1 MSQEIKVPSVGEG
14 IESVDIVEVLVEP
27 GQKIDVEEPL
37 IEVES
42 DKAAAEIPSPAA
54 GVVDKILVQA
64 GDTATV
70 GQVFMT
76 LTVDNDETEA
86 AEEPAAA
93 ENASAPE
100 PEPETPAPVAESA
113 KPATPPAAAKPAPV
127 SRPAAPLPSQADG
140 KSVPA
145 SPAVRRFAREI
156 GIDVSQVPGSG
167 GAGRISVEDV
177 KAHARSVNA
186 GGQTAPAGAPAD
198 RALPDFSKLGSV
210 RSEQMSGVRKATATH
225 MSYCWSTIPHVT
237 QFDAA
242 DITELEPQRKRF
254 GKSVEAA
261 GGKLTVTAIAIK
273 VLATALKK
281 FPQFNVSVDTANQ
294 SIIYKDYFNIG
305 VAVDTDRGLLVPVIR
320 DVDGKNIVDLAIEL
334 GQIAERARDRKLS
347 PDDMQG
353 GCMTVTNLG
362 GIGGIGFTPIVN
374 WPEVAI
380 LGIARGSM
388 QQVWR
393 NNSFSPRLIL
403 PLSLSYDHRVIDG
416 ADGARFLRWIAD
428 ALENPFVMS
437 LES

>member
-1 MSQEIKVPSVGEG
+1 VSQEIKVPSIGEG

-27 GQKIDVEEPL
+27 GQKIEVEEPL

-76 LTVDNDETEA
+76 LTVGNDETATADEVEA
-86 AEEPAAA
+86 AED
-93 ENASAPE
+93 ASAPE
-100 PEPETPAPVAESA
+100 PEAPAPVAESA
-113 KPATPPAAAKPAPV
+113 KSATPPAAAKPPPV
-127 SRPAAPLPSQADG
+127 SRPAAPLPSQSDG

-156 GIDVSQVPGSG
+156 GIDVSQVPGSDR
-167 GAGRISVEDV
+167 AGRISIEDV
-177 KAHARSVNA
+177 KAFSRSVNA
-186 GGQTAPAGAPAD
+186 GGQTTPSAAPAT
-198 RALPDFSKLGSV
+198 RALPDFAKLGSV
-210 RSEQMSGVRKATATH
+210 HSEQMSGIRKATATH

-237 QFDAA
+237 QFDEA

-261 GGKLTVTAIAIK
+261 GAKLTVTAIAIK
-273 VLATALKK
+273 VLAAALKK
-281 FPQFNVSVDTANQ
+281 FPQFNVSIDMANQ
-294 SIIYKDYFNIG
+294 SIVYKDYFNIG

-320 DVDGKNIVDLAIEL
+320 DVDGKSIVDLAIEL
-334 GQIAERARDRKLS
+334 GQVAERARDRKLGA
-347 PDDMQG
+347 DDMQG

-393 NNSFSPRLIL
+393 NNSFAPRLIL

-416 ADGARFLRWIAD
+416 ADGARFLRWIAE
-428 ALENPFVMS
+428 ALENPFVIS
-437 LES
+437 LEG

>member
-27 GQKIDVEEPL
+27 GQKIEIEEPL

-54 GVVDKILVQA
+54 GVIDKILVQA

-76 LTVDNDETEA
+76 LTVDNAETA
-86 AEEPAAA
+86 AAEPAAA
-93 ENASAPE
+93 DASP
-100 PEPETPAPVAESA
+100 PEPETPAPVVESA
-113 KPATPPAAAKPAPV
+113 KPATPPAAAKPPPV
-127 SRPAAPLPSQADG
+127 SRPAAPLPSQSDG
-140 KSVPA
+140 KSIPA
-145 SPAVRRFAREI
+145 SPSVRRFAREI
-156 GIDVSQVPGSG
+156 GIDVAQVPGSDKT
-167 GAGRISVEDV
+167 GRISIEDV
-177 KAHARSVNA
+177 KAYSRSVNV
-186 GGQTAPAGAPAD
+186 GGQTAPAAAPAA
-198 RALPDFSKLGSV
+198 RALPDFAKLGSV
-210 RSEQMSGVRKATATH
+210 HSEQMSGIRKATATH

-237 QFDAA
+237 QFDEA

-261 GGKLTVTAIAIK
+261 GAKLTITAIAIK
-273 VLATALKK
+273 VLAAALKK
-281 FPQFNVSVDTANQ
+281 FPQFNASVDMANQ
-294 SIIYKDYFNIG
+294 SIVYKDYFNIG

-320 DVDGKNIVDLAIEL
+320 DVDGKSVLDLAIEL
-334 GQIAERARDRKLS
+334 GQVAERARDRKLGA
-347 PDDMQG
+347 DDMQG

-393 NNSFSPRLIL
+393 NNSFAPRLVL

-416 ADGARFLRWIAD
+416 ADGARFLRWIAE
-428 ALENPFVMS
+428 ALENPFVIS

>member
-42 DKAAAEIPSPAA
+42 DKAAAEIPSPIA

-64 GDTATV
+64 GDTATI

-76 LTVDNDETEA
+76 LTVSNGETA
-86 AEEPAAA
+86 AAEPAAA
-93 ENASAPE
+93 DASAPE
-100 PEPETPAPVAESA
+100 PEEPAPVVASA
-113 KPATPPAAAKPAPV
+113 KPAAPPAAAKPPPAA
-127 SRPAAPLPSQADG
+127 RPAAPLPSQSDG

-156 GIDVSQVPGSG
+156 GIDVAQVPGSNE
-167 GAGRISVEDV
+167 AGRISIEDV
-177 KAHARSVNA
+177 KAYSRSANA
-186 GGQTAPAGAPAD
+186 GGQTAPAGAPAAK
-198 RALPDFSKLGSV
+198 ALPDFAKFGSV
-210 RSEQMSGVRKATATH
+210 RSEPMSGIRKATATH

-237 QFDAA
+237 QFDEA

-261 GGKLTVTAIAIK
+261 GGKLTITAIVIK
-273 VLATALKK
+273 VLAAALKK
-281 FPQFNVSVDTANQ
+281 FPQFNVSVDMANQ
-294 SIIYKDYFNIG
+294 SIVYKDYFNIG

-320 DVDGKNIVDLAIEL
+320 NVDGKNIVDLAIEL
-334 GQIAERARDRKLS
+334 GQAAERARDRKLGA
-347 PDDMQG
+347 DDMQG

-380 LGIARGSM
+380 LGVARGSM

-393 NNSFSPRLIL
+393 NNSFEPRLIL

-416 ADGARFLRWIAD
+416 ADGAHFLSWIAE
-428 ALENPFVMS
+428 ALENPFVIS
-437 LES
+437 LEG

>member
-14 IESVDIVEVLVEP
+14 IESVDIVEILVEP
-27 GQKIDVEEPL
+27 GQKVEVEEPL

-42 DKAAAEIPSPAA
+42 EKAAAEIPSPAA

-76 LTVDNDETEA
+76 LTVGNGETAA

-93 ENASAPE
+93 EDASAPE
-100 PEPETPAPVAESA
+100 PEAPAPVVESA
-113 KPATPPAAAKPAPV
+113 KPATPPAAAKPPPV
-127 SRPAAPLPSQADG
+127 SRPAAPLPSQSDG

-156 GIDVSQVPGSG
+156 GIDVAQVPGSDE
-167 GAGRISVEDV
+167 AGRISIEDV
-177 KAHARSVNA
+177 KAYSRSVNA
-186 GGQTAPAGAPAD
+186 GGQTAPAGAPAA
-198 RALPDFSKLGSV
+198 RALPDFAKLGSV
-210 RSEQMSGVRKATATH
+210 HSEQMSGIRKATATH

-237 QFDAA
+237 QFDEA

-261 GGKLTVTAIAIK
+261 GAKLTVTAIAIK
-273 VLATALKK
+273 VLAAALKK
-281 FPQFNVSVDTANQ
+281 FPQFNVSVDMANQ
-294 SIIYKDYFNIG
+294 SIVYKDYFNIG

-320 DVDGKNIVDLAIEL
+320 DVDGKSIVDLAIEL
-334 GQIAERARDRKLS
+334 GQIAERARDRKLGA
-347 PDDMQG
+347 DDMQG

-393 NNSFSPRLIL
+393 NNSFAPRLIL

-416 ADGARFLRWIAD
+416 ADGARFLRWIAE
-428 ALENPFVMS
+428 ALANPFVIS